1 MNYVPGL
8 VLKAGAYSE
17 KKTESLSSQST
28 ESGGTDGLI
37 ADAGTKGQLSVLQGS
52 ARSCER

>member
-17 KKTESLSSQST
+17 KKTQSLSSQST

-37 ADAGTKGQLSVLQGS
+37 AEAGAEGQLSVLQGS